1 MSHELLGLHKEV
13 YNIDGMNV
21 TVICNFNSN
30 EITIQWQ
37 RGTKK
42 YFLQEYENFVGNMKD
57 FAKEKLCLKS

>member
-30 EITIQWQ
+30 EITIQW
-37 RGTKK
+37 RGGTKK
-42 YFLQEYENFVGNMKD
+42 YFLQEYENFVENMKE
-57 FAKEKLCLKS
+57 FAKEKICLKS